1 MYISGWL
8 QDEFPPMS
16 KLFEI
21 YTAFA
26 FFSSWYSLGDTLLER
41 SQEINLSF
49 IEQPLSSWKC
59 RNDAVDAEQHSNS
72 QSNKEYIYVRV
83 CASIYRS
90 TSPALTVITWG
101 VKLAPMENAK
111 CSPTKCN
118 LVNQNLSRNP
128 KPCLGMVQLYPK
140 QKQCR

>member
-1 MYISGWL
+1 MQLTSSLGNHEARVNPECIHLDVYISGWL
-8 QDEFPPMS
+8 QAEFPPMS

-72 QSNKEYIYVRV
+72 QSNKEKNICVCVCKYIQKYL
-83 CASIYRS
+83 ASINSDHMGRK
-90 TSPALTVITWG
+90 TCTNG
-101 VKLAPMENAK
+101 ERQMLAYKM
-111 CSPTKCN
+111 
-118 LVNQNLSRNP
+118 
-128 KPCLGMVQLYPK
+128 
-140 QKQCR
+140 